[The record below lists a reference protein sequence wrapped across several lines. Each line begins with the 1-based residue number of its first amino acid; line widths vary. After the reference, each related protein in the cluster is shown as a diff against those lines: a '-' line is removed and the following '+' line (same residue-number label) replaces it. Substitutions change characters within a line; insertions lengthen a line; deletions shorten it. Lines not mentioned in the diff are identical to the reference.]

1 MTSSITVLL
10 AFSAGKLSVCDQ
22 IIIKTSKG
30 EKSISNNFYMN
41 FHLKDNLRMELVVYW
56 NEIMQEGALTS
67 FALYDPHRKNVDHE
81 E

>member
-1 MTSSITVLL
+1 VTSSITVLL

-41 FHLKDNLRMELVVYW
+41 FHLKDNLRMELVVY
-56 NEIMQEGALTS
+56 
-67 FALYDPHRKNVDHE
+67 
-81 E
+81 